1 MGLAWMV
8 RMLALLAAQRCAE
21 SVSGVLS
28 REQSLSGYL
37 KRRKRLVLR
46 WGEGHGIG
54 EQCIGG
60 PKRKVDTTRL
70 EPACPEG

>member
-1 MGLAWMV
+1 
-8 RMLALLAAQRCAE
+8 
-21 SVSGVLS
+21 VSGVFS

-60 PKRKVDTTRL
+60 PKRKVDTARL